1 MQFVAEATVRTKTG
15 KGAGRQIRRAGQ
27 VPAVMYGQGQSQSH
41 LIQLDPKAVQKI
53 LVTQAGGTG
62 LVALTIQGD
71 DHARQHTVVIQD
83 VQLDPIDGSIV
94 HVDLLEV
101 SMDRTVRVKVPVH
114 VTGGVPIGVKRD
126 KGILHQ
132 PTRELHVECL
142 PRAIPE
148 HIEVDASALEMNQGI
163 HVRELVV
170 AEGLKI
176 LDDLG
181 GMVVNVTAPISEAKL
196 SAMLA
201 SEGAPAAAATT
212 AAPESTPAA
221 EPGGSKK

>member
-15 KGAGRQIRRAGQ
+15 KGAGRQIRLAGQ
-27 VPAVMYGQGQSQSH
+27 VPAVMYGQGQSH
-41 LIQLDPKAVQKI
+41 LLQLDPKAVRKI

-62 LVALTIQGD
+62 LIDLTIQGG
-71 DHARQHTVVIQD
+71 DHARQCTVVIQD
-83 VQLDPIDGSIV
+83 IQLDPIDSSLV

-101 SMDRTVRVKVPVH
+101 AMDKLVRVKVPVH
-114 VTGGVPIGVKRD
+114 VTGGMPIGVKRD

-148 HIEVDASALEMNQGI
+148 HIEVDASALAMNQGI
-163 HVRELVV
+163 HVRDLTVG
-170 AEGLKI
+170 EGLKI

-181 GMVVNVTAPISEAKL
+181 GMVVNVTAPISEEKL

-201 SEGAPAAAATT
+201 SEGAPATAAT
-212 AAPESTPAA
+212 AATPESTPAS
-221 EPGGSKK
+221 ESGGSKK

>member
-27 VPAVMYGQGQSQSH
+27 IPAVMYGQGQSH

-62 LVALTIQGD
+62 LIALAIQGGGQ
-71 DHARQHTVVIQD
+71 AQQRTVVIQD
-83 VQLDPIDGSIV
+83 VQLDPVDGSIV

-101 SMDRTVRVKVPVH
+101 SMDKLVRVKVPVH
-114 VTGGVPIGVKRD
+114 VTGEVPIGVKRD
-126 KGILHQ
+126 KGVLHH
-132 PTRELHVECL
+132 PTRELHIECL

-163 HVRELVV
+163 HVRDLKVG
-170 AEGLKI
+170 AGIKI
-176 LDDLG
+176 LDDLD

-201 SEGAPAAAATT
+201 SEGAPASAAAATG
-212 AAPESTPAA
+212 ASESAPAV
-221 EPGGSKK
+221 EPSGSKK